1 MTTHGSSPCIT
12 GGFADHQ
19 NFPRVLSLARS
30 RISVAAWLK
39 RSPILRSAAPAHVYP
54 EDGAK
59 EHEYQGDPT
68 SCCIVN
74 SSTPTRTTWMITET
88 PTSTRMFR
96 STLWYLR

>member
-1 MTTHGSSPCIT
+1 MTTQGSSPRIT

-19 NFPRVLSLARS
+19 NFLAFSPGKVPNGCRLAEEEPHTTIS
-30 RISVAAWLK
+30 R
-39 RSPILRSAAPAHVYP
+39 APVHVYP

-68 SCCIVN
+68 SCCMVN
-74 SSTPTRTTWMITET
+74 SSTPTRTTFWMITET